1 MLKQQD
7 LNIAMMVTSREVLS
21 ALSQLVPCV
30 GCRRSVE
37 RLFSQLVESGNPALE
52 PLTVGPKGVLSV
64 TRSCMTDA
72 KKLYTL
78 FYVHGS
84 VSAGCSCHPRSLSC
98 LLGHAELSQLIV
110 LFSIHSY
117 SCLLPKLGEKQT

>member
-7 LNIAMMVTSREVLS
+7 LSISMMVTSREVFS

-52 PLTVGPKGVLSV
+52 PLTVRSTGVLSV
-64 TRSCMTDA
+64 TKACMADA

-78 FYVHGS
+78 FYVHGY
-84 VSAGCSCHPRSLSC
+84 V
-98 LLGHAELSQLIV
+98 
-110 LFSIHSY
+110 
-117 SCLLPKLGEKQT
+117 

>member
-1 MLKQQD
+1 MLPYLWQYHAMLKQQD
-7 LNIAMMVTSREVLS
+7 LSMSMMVTSREVFS

-52 PLTVGPKGVLSV
+52 PLTVRSTGVLSV
-64 TRSCMTDA
+64 TKACMADA

-78 FYVHGS
+78 FYVHGY
-84 VSAGCSCHPRSLSC
+84 
-98 LLGHAELSQLIV
+98 V
-110 LFSIHSY
+110 LCAVCVCFVFHD
-117 SCLLPKLGEKQT
+117 